1 MYLRPAWAHSETLSQ
16 QRQFHLAWFCVKR
29 LSHLGEVLPW
39 SHSHLLFTV
48 CHLYIHVCV
57 RCVSVYRICRRV
69 SLCVCELVV
78 GIGHLPNHSRFRCF
92 RKRILLNL
100 QLTNLARLAG
110 QQAAGTLLSL
120 HHNAEVTGTIA
131 TISARDTNT
140 RPHLCTSSTLPT
152 ESSFPDPRFSHF
164 LK

>member
-1 MYLRPAWAHSETLSQ
+1 M
-16 QRQFHLAWFCVKR
+16 KR

-57 RCVSVYRICRRV
+57 RCVSVYVHVCMQMSEFV
-69 SLCVCELVV
+69 CVCELVV

-110 QQAAGTLLSL
+110 QQAAATLLSP
-120 HHNAEVTGTIA
+120 HHNAEVTDTIA

-140 RPHLCTSSTLPT
+140 RPHLCTPSTLPT

-164 LK
+164 LKQRICIYQV